1 MGRNYVVTNSSS
13 FELGKRKKTISKG
26 LVIGPTA
33 IKFISLT
40 IIAVL
45 AVVYLSQSTAGATR
59 SVKIRDLDDKKTELI
74 LQKERLEAEQTRLKA
89 LKEIDNG
96 VDKPVL
102 EPVSGVNH
110 IQEKNQVAKV
120 N

>member
-1 MGRNYVVTNSSS
+1 LGRNFVVTNSNTY
-13 FELGKRKKTISKG
+13 ELGKRKKAISKG
-26 LVIGPTA
+26 LIIGPAA
-33 IKFISLT
+33 IKFITLT

-45 AVVYLSQSTAGATR
+45 AVVYLSQSTAGAAR
-59 SVKIRDLDDKKTELI
+59 SVKIRDLDDKKTDLT

-89 LKEIDNG
+89 LKEIDSS

-102 EPVSGVNH
+102 EPVSSVNH
-110 IQEKNQVAKV
+110 IQEKNQVAKL